1 MFLGKRQL
9 FRKHESYAD
18 PGTACWNIVRL
29 KTTNA
34 KKGPHKEFNAYKEY
48 SDKEYSDKETDAQIL
63 AATMVYFDMKSF
75 SGDHKYV
82 FFFLRKSK
90 LAAG

>member
-1 MFLGKRQL
+1 
-9 FRKHESYAD
+9 
-18 PGTACWNIVRL
+18 L

-75 SGDHKYV
+75 SSGDHKYV